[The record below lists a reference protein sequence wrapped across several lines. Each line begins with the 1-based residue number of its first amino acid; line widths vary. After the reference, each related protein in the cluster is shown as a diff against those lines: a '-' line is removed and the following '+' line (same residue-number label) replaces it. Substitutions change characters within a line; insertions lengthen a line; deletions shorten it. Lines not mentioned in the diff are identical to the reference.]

1 MPITTRHK
9 LLATVLAMT
18 AGTIAAEERQTYA
31 ETSFAQLKY
40 EETGY
45 SATPS
50 AARLIIGTKI
60 HKKWGLEAMG
70 AIGVSDGTTS
80 GVALSL
86 DNGYGVYLKGA
97 EKFGEKFEIFG
108 RFGTFRGNLTA
119 TGPAAS
125 ISTSGTDFSYG
136 GGIGYSITDN
146 VSLIADYMSY
156 YNKGSIKISGWS
168 LGARFGF

>member
-1 MPITTRHK
+1 MSITNRQK
-9 LLATVLAMT
+9 LLATVLALIT
-18 AGTIAAEERQTYA
+18 NVTFAEERQIYA

-40 EETGY
+40 QETGY

-70 AIGVSDGTTS
+70 AIGVADGTTS

-97 EKFGEKFEIFG
+97 ETLGEKFEIFG
-108 RFGTFRGNLTA
+108 RFGSFRGNLTA

-125 ISTSGTDFSYG
+125 ISTSGSDFSYG
-136 GGIGYSITDN
+136 GGIGYSISDN

-168 LGARFGF
+168 LGVRFGF